1 VSTFW
6 GPDFEQLE
14 ATDPEVADHLVG
26 ELDRQRSKLQLIASE
41 NFASPAVL
49 AATGSVL
56 TNKYAEGYPG
66 KRYYGG
72 CEEHVDPL
80 EELTIER
87 AKQLFGAHHANV
99 QPHSGASANLAA
111 YFATVA
117 PGETV
122 LAMSLPHGGHLTHG
136 MRLNFSGKWF
146 DIVSYG
152 VREDTETIDMDQVRT
167 LALEHRPKLI
177 IAGWSAYPRQL
188 DFEAFRS
195 IADEV
200 GAALLCDAAHF
211 IGLVAGGAHPNP
223 VPYCDIV
230 TFTTHK
236 TLRGPRGAIIL
247 TNEEWAKPIDKA
259 VFPGTQGGP
268 LEHVIAAKAV
278 ALKEAMDPSFKDYAH
293 RILDGARALADGLAE
308 HGYRIRRLVFD
319 EPMSISPLVADLYRW
334 WYAQRRIPASRL
346 FVESFAVVA
355 PWWTLRTGS
364 VPLWMTFND
373 ENSLAGAHAY
383 LDGREFD
390 EILRQGAEMLE
401 KTRIRHGGKII
412 GGDQPIEDRPNTII
426 CGGPRVHAW
435 ACLHTATRGLRF
447 APGASALSGR
457 PGCR

>member
-6 GPDFEQLE
+6 GPDFDALQ
-14 ATDPEVADHLVG
+14 AIDPEVARGLLT

-41 NFASPAVL
+41 NFASPAVM
-49 AATGSVL
+49 AAQASVL

-72 CEEHVDPL
+72 CEEAVDPL
-80 EELTIER
+80 EQLAIDR
-87 AKQLFGAHHANV
+87 AKQLFGAAHANV
-99 QPHSGASANLAA
+99 QPHSGASANIAA

-117 PGETV
+117 PGEKV

-136 MRLNFSGKWF
+136 MRINFSGKWF

-152 VREDTETIDMDQVRT
+152 VREDTETIDMDEVRR

-200 GAALLCDAAHF
+200 GAVLMCDAAHF
-211 IGLVAGGAHPNP
+211 IGLVAGGVHPSP

-247 TNEEWAKPIDKA
+247 TNEQWAKPIDKA

-278 ALKEAMDPSFKDYAH
+278 ALKEAMEPSFKEYAQ
-293 RILDGARALADGLAE
+293 RILDGARALADGLTE
-308 HGYRIRRLVFD
+308 QGYRVTSGGTDTHLFLADVTTKGLTGADAEARCDSAGIVLNKNAIPFDTNPPAVASGIRAGTSCVATQGMGPD
-319 EPMSISPLVADLYRW
+319 ELTQVAGLIDRAL
-334 WYAQRRIPASRL
+334 
-346 FVESFAVVA
+346 
-355 PWWTLRTGS
+355 TGS
-364 VPLWMTFND
+364 DGDRDQVRREVGDLVTRFP
-373 ENSLAGAHAY
+373 AY
-383 LDGREFD
+383 PE
-390 EILRQGAEMLE
+390 
-401 KTRIRHGGKII
+401 
-412 GGDQPIEDRPNTII
+412 
-426 CGGPRVHAW
+426 
-435 ACLHTATRGLRF
+435 
-447 APGASALSGR
+447 PGA
-457 PGCR
+457 

>member
-6 GPDFEQLE
+6 GPDFDALR
-14 ATDPEVADHLVG
+14 ALDPEVADGLLT

-41 NFASPAVL
+41 NFASPAVM
-49 AATGSVL
+49 AAQASVL

-72 CEEHVDPL
+72 CEEAVDPL
-80 EELTIER
+80 EQLAIDR
-87 AKQLFGAHHANV
+87 AKQLFGAAHANV
-99 QPHSGASANLAA
+99 QPHSGASANFAA
-111 YFATVA
+111 YFAAVS
-117 PGETV
+117 PGDKV

-136 MRLNFSGKWF
+136 MRINFSGKWF

-152 VREDTETIDMDQVRT
+152 VREDTETIDMDEVRR
-167 LALEHRPKLI
+167 LAVEHRPKLI

-200 GAALLCDAAHF
+200 GAVLLCDAAHF
-211 IGLVAGGAHPNP
+211 IGLVAGGVHPSP

-278 ALKEAMDPSFKDYAH
+278 ALKEAMEPSFKEYAQ
-293 RILDGARALADGLAE
+293 RILDDVRALADGLTE
-308 HGYRIRRLVFD
+308 RGYRVTSGGTDTHLFLADVTTKGLTGAEAESRCDEAGIVLNKNAIPFDTNPPAVASGIRAGT
-319 EPMSISPLVADLYRW
+319 SCVAT
-334 WYAQRRIPASRL
+334 QGMGPAELRH
-346 FVESFAVVA
+346 VA
-355 PWWTLRTGS
+355 GLIDRALTGS
-364 VPLWMTFND
+364 ADDRAKVRGEVTDLVGRFP
-373 ENSLAGAHAY
+373 AY
-383 LDGREFD
+383 PE
-390 EILRQGAEMLE
+390 
-401 KTRIRHGGKII
+401 
-412 GGDQPIEDRPNTII
+412 
-426 CGGPRVHAW
+426 
-435 ACLHTATRGLRF
+435 
-447 APGASALSGR
+447 PGA
-457 PGCR
+457 